1 MIRLCKISIT
11 LLLMMWCS
19 VSFGQSRKYISNF
32 SFFQSYYN
40 PGLTG
45 YEGSAMRG
53 FVRNQWSGMEGAPK
67 TMFFSTELDFGEMSG
82 IVDPALMGK
91 NAMSVNL
98 LFDSYGAFNETE
110 VMVSYASRIRIS
122 ESHNL
127 RLGAGVNY
135 TNIRLDGLALSTEQ
149 QSDNTLSGYLGSFA
163 DMQILD
169 FNLGMALTRDN
180 YYISYGL
187 HNVNRGRFSTGDNF
201 MEGKPMAHMVQ
212 AGLRGALSD
221 NVSLIGNGFF
231 RQQEGQPDNIEFNA
245 KVLFIDKLWL
255 GAGHRVTY
263 ANNFQA
269 GFILPSLR
277 IGYLYEL
284 PIQNSGMMSGNIHE
298 FMVIFHL
305 FRNND
310 RVHRNE
316 ILIW

>member
-11 LLLMMWCS
+11 FILMMWCS

-67 TMFFSTELDFGEMSG
+67 TMFFSTEIDFGEMSG

-122 ESHNL
+122 ETHNL

-135 TNIRLDGLALSTEQ
+135 TNVRLDGSALSTEQ
-149 QSDNTLSGYLGSFA
+149 QSDQTLAGYLGSFA

-169 FNLGMALTRDN
+169 FNLGMALTHHN

-187 HNVNRGRFSTGDNF
+187 HNVNRGKFSTGDNF
-201 MEGKPMAHMVQ
+201 MDGKPMAHMIQ
-212 AGLRGALSD
+212 AGIRGAISD
-221 NVSLIGNGFF
+221 NMALIGNGFY

-245 KVLFIDKLWL
+245 KALFVDRLWL

-269 GFILPSLR
+269 GFILPTLR
-277 IGYLYEL
+277 VGYLYEL
-284 PIQNSGMMSGNIHE
+284 PMQNSGMMSGNIHE

-305 FRNND
+305 FRDND
-310 RVHRNE
+310 RRHRNE